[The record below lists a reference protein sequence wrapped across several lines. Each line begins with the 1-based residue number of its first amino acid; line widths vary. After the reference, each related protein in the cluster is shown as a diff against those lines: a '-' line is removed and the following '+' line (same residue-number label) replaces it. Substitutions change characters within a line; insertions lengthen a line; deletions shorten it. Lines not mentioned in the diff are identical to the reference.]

1 MAGWTKPPLK
11 KCICSAVLC
20 TFKFFQEEFLPHN
33 QILGQLPLH
42 YTCQAYPS
50 QYLYIDGRAHG
61 RTAIIICRSTCLF
74 SDLHL
79 LYQRI
84 PLSRKIAPI
93 MFFCFI
99 HARILIFFRAGEVF
113 VKLGHF
119 DKHFLKNS
127 RSKRPAVENFG
138 VFSPRC
144 S

>member
-11 KCICSAVLC
+11 KYTCSAILC
-20 TFKFFQEEFLPHN
+20 SFKFFQEEFLPHN
-33 QILGQLPLH
+33 QILGQQPLH

-50 QYLYIDGRAHG
+50 QHLHIDSSAHG
-61 RTAIIICRSTCLF
+61 RTAIIIYLNPCLF
-74 SDLHL
+74 SNLHL

-93 MFFCFI
+93 MFFCLI
-99 HARILIFFRAGEVF
+99 HARILIFFRTGEVF
-113 VKLGHF
+113 VKLVHF

-127 RSKRPAVENFG
+127 RSKMPAVENFG
-138 VFSPRC
+138 VFSPRY